1 MQIDIIWNGET
12 TKVDLADGIVRVG
25 GSKNDHISI
34 EGLPSGLVT
43 LEVEGGRLKVRSNRS
58 VRIGAALFPAHVPRL
73 VLQGE
78 EIKLPNDVV
87 LRHVADAAR
96 CDSRKTIGTA
106 FVAKEL
112 LGSGEVA
119 PELTRAA
126 TITCVTGLD
135 QGMTFAVA
143 FSDSI
148 IGRADDADIRIRDR
162 AVSRKHA
169 SFGRK
174 GKQFFIRPL
183 STTNGLFL
191 NGSRVKAEREVK
203 SGDVIELGQ
212 TLLRFDGPERAPEE
226 RTVVGTGAPPK
237 QPAAPNPTVDVPPNA
252 ATVPLPQGEPTP
264 VPVAA
269 EPVAEWVAAEVVE
282 PRRGISVELMM
293 MGAGALLALI
303 GAAVTI
309 AMLS

>member
-12 TKVDLADGIVRVG
+12 TKVDLVDGTVRVG
-25 GSKNDHISI
+25 GSPTDHIFI
-34 EGLPSGLVT
+34 DGLPCGLLT
-43 LEVEGGRLKVRSNRS
+43 LELANDTLKVTSNKS
-58 VRIGAALFPAHVPRL
+58 LRIGAALFPAHVPRL

-78 EIKLPNDVV
+78 AITLPNDVV
-87 LRHVADAAR
+87 LRRVNDAR
-96 CDSRKTIGTA
+96 RDSRKTIGTA

-112 LGSGEVA
+112 LAAGEFS
-119 PELTRAA
+119 PDQSRAA

-135 QGMTFAVA
+135 QGMTFPVA
-143 FSDSI
+143 FADSI

-169 SFGRK
+169 SFGRR
-174 GKQFFIRPL
+174 GQQFFIRPL

-191 NGSRVKAEREVK
+191 NGSRVRKEQEVK

-226 RTVVGTGAPPK
+226 RTVVEGPKPAQPATPAPP
-237 QPAAPNPTVDVPPNA
+237 VPPNA
-252 ATVPLPQGEPTP
+252 PTAPIEAIQTP
-264 VPVAA
+264 VGA
-269 EPVAEWVAAEVVE
+269 EALASLE
-282 PRRGISVELMM
+282 PEPPGSARRVSMELVM

-303 GAAVTI
+303 GAALTI